1 MSSNITPINLR
12 QVKMNLN
19 SEIKQYFHKKYFN
32 EFCENFTTL
41 YNKDQG
47 RISLPADDIHI
58 DIVAEKIANPE
69 DAKLVRISIWLDY
82 VESAF
87 LDFTCLKPLTS
98 QGVSIRLYGY
108 CKKTCVKLS
117 SRVNI
122 EVDAELQKHGR
133 LYIAKEDEKV
143 DSTMIITKL
152 EFHGDDVDP
161 SRTEYIS
168 IEEYNQAYEKRRK
181 KYRKKLNI
189 PVFSLSIVA
198 IITVI
203 FALLFWTL
211 YSIHQKQQIKV
222 EENKKLLQENKIL
235 KRKLSQLENT
245 K

>member
-1 MSSNITPINLR
+1 
-12 QVKMNLN
+12 MNLN

-32 EFCENFTTL
+32 KFCEDFTTL
-41 YNKDQG
+41 YTKEQG
-47 RISLPADDIHI
+47 RINLPADDIHI
-58 DIVAEKIANPE
+58 DIVTEKISNPE

-87 LDFTCLKPLTS
+87 LDFTSLKPLTS

-108 CKKTCVKLS
+108 CKKTCVKLG

-122 EVDAELQKHGR
+122 EVDSELQKRGR
-133 LYIAKEDEKV
+133 LYIAKEDEEV

-152 EFHGDDVDP
+152 EFEGDDVDP

-189 PVFSLSIVA
+189 PVLSLSIVA
-198 IITVI
+198 ITTVI

-211 YSIHQKQQIKV
+211 YSIHQKQQRKEQETKQLI
-222 EENKKLLQENKIL
+222 QENEIL
-235 KRKLSQLENT
+235 KNKLHKLEKN